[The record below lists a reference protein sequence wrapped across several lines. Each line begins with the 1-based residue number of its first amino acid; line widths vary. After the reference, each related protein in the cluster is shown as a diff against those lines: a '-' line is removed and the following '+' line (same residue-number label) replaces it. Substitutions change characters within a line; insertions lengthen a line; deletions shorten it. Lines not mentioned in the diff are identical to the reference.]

1 MTSCPSEP
9 LDALVNN
16 LDIVL
21 EDLDNISDKRCDSVM
36 SVLSTT
42 NSTISPRQRKSSH
55 QRGSQ
60 ISIETKVRKRSSGPG
75 LATKRAELLS
85 DKRIVPNRNV
95 GSKLKV
101 SLHLL
106 SSKSPCKL
114 CLTLPQCK
122 QTIPWSQLKLQ
133 DSIWDHSQIS
143 H

>member
-1 MTSCPSEP
+1 MTLAPP
-9 LDALVNN
+9 PDPHDAIVNT

-36 SVLSTT
+36 SVASVT

-60 ISIETKVRKRSSGPG
+60 VSIETKARKRSSGPG

-85 DKRIVPNRNV
+85 DKRIVPNKNV

-101 SLHLL
+101 SLFSVHLYCL
-106 SSKSPCKL
+106 AKVLVNYVLLWLCKL
-114 CLTLPQCK
+114 
-122 QTIPWSQLKLQ
+122 
-133 DSIWDHSQIS
+133 
-143 H
+143 